1 MAVPTTIPFDN
12 TYARLPDKFY
22 GRVRPAQAP
31 APKLIRFNEG
41 LARELNIVPGDDV
54 ADVFSGSVVAQGS
67 EPVAI
72 AYAGHQFASF
82 VPSLGDGRAN
92 LLGEVVSRAGDRY
105 DIQLKGSG
113 QTPFSRRGD
122 GKAALGPVLREYI
135 LSEAMHAM
143 HVPTTRALAAVLTG
157 ERVMREEML
166 PGAVFTRVAASH
178 VRVGTF
184 QYFAARQDHES
195 VRILAEY
202 VIARHYPE
210 ALQASAKYKA
220 MLQGIVDRQAAL
232 IAQWMDLG
240 FIHGV
245 MNTDNTAI
253 SGQTIDYGPCAFM
266 EQYHPATVFSSID
279 RNGRYAYQNQ
289 PAIMIWNLSRL
300 TECLLPLL
308 EAELGSE
315 KAAMDA
321 AYEVLNSFQPVFE
334 RAHTAGLRRKLGLH
348 TAQPDDLDL
357 AADLL
362 QRMAQH
368 EADFTLTFRRLADVL
383 EQGEDYPAG
392 QLFRDPSA
400 FSDWSQRW
408 KNRLAAEQIDLRERV
423 AAMRAASPIYIP
435 RNHLVQEMIDAAV
448 QHNDF
453 APFETLLQVTA
464 SPYTERDG
472 LEHFSS
478 PATADQR
485 VLHTFCGT

>member
-12 TYARLPDKFY
+12 TYARLPENFY
-22 GRVRPAQAP
+22 GRARPAQAP
-31 APKLIRFNEG
+31 APRLIRFNEG

-54 ADVFSGSVVAQGS
+54 ADVFSGSVIAQGS
-67 EPVAI
+67 QPLAL

-92 LLGEVVSRAGDRY
+92 LLGEVRSVDGTRY

-157 ERVMREEML
+157 ERVMREEVL

-178 VRVGTF
+178 IRVGTF
-184 QYFAARQDHES
+184 QYFAARQDNES
-195 VRILAEY
+195 VRILADY

-210 ALQASAKYKA
+210 ALEASARYKA
-220 MLQGIVDRQAAL
+220 MLQGIVDRQAKL
-232 IAQWMDLG
+232 IAKWMDLG

-253 SGQTIDYGPCAFM
+253 SGETIDYGPCAFM
-266 EQYHPATVFSSID
+266 EEYHPGTVFSSID

-300 TECLLPLL
+300 AECLLPLL
-308 EAELGSE
+308 EAELGGE
-315 KAAMDA
+315 KPALDA
-321 AYEVLNSFQPVFE
+321 AYEVLNSFQPSFE
-334 RAHTAGLRRKLGLH
+334 RAHTAGLRSKLGLH
-348 TAQPDDLDL
+348 TEQADDLDL

-362 QRMAQH
+362 QRMAQN

-383 EQGEDYPAG
+383 EQGDDFPVAR
-392 QLFRDPSA
+392 LFRDPSA
-400 FSDWSQRW
+400 FTGWSQRW
-408 KNRLAAEQIDLRERV
+408 KSRLAAEQAGLHDRV
-423 AAMRAASPIYIP
+423 DAMRAASPMYIP
-435 RNHLVQEMIDAAV
+435 RNHLVQEVIDAAV

-453 APFETLLQVTA
+453 TPFETLLQVTA
-464 SPYTERDG
+464 DPFTEREG

-478 PATADQR
+478 PATAEQR